1 MTDEEFHDFKSN
13 NPELAKYF
21 EVNEDEED
29 IQPIDDLNIPDVPEN
44 APIFD

>member
-29 IQPIDDLNIPDVPEN
+29 I
-44 APIFD
+44 